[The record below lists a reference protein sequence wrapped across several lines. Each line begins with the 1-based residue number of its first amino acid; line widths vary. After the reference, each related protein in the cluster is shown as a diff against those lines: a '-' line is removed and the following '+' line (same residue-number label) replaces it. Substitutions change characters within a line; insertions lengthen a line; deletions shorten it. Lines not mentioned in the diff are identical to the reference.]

1 MHINQLALKIGI
13 RVKAIRVQRGLTQ
26 EQLAEKIGVSWSA
39 ISNLERGRHIV
50 SIERLLDISI
60 ALDVGLEVIL
70 CDYINFQ
77 HLENDPEQQELI
89 KLISLLNINQKKYLL
104 ENLRLIINYF
114 PQ

>member
-1 MHINQLALKIGI
+1 MQTNQLALKIGI
-13 RVKAIRVQRGLTQ
+13 RVKAIRIQRGLTQ

-50 SIERLLDISI
+50 SIERLLDISA

-70 CDYINFQ
+70 CDYINLQ

-89 KLISLLNINQKKYLL
+89 KQISLLTINQKKYLL
-104 ENLRLIINYF
+104 DNLKLITNYF
-114 PQ
+114 PY